1 MDFDYLFGIFKLF
14 LLPHLTYNKT
24 FVIIVKFIMENPNIW
39 LIWGYFHL
47 SFCIWHKDVWMDREN
62 IYYFEYIF
70 FNSFDKNNSSD
81 LVDKEFGKKIR
92 NI

>member
-1 MDFDYLFGIFKLF
+1 LLNLSWKTLIFGLFEDIFIYPFEFDTRTFEWIGKIF
-14 LLPHLTYNKT
+14 
-24 FVIIVKFIMENPNIW
+24 IILNIFI
-39 LIWGYFHL
+39 Y
-47 SFCIWHKDVWMDREN
+47 
-62 IYYFEYIF
+62 F